1 MNKDILISRLK
12 GYLNKQIDGIAST
25 NPLIAFTKPIITRV
39 IENKIS
45 SVSPLLDLLKD
56 SQGNIN
62 ISDIITEMTTSV
74 MDTKSFDINV
84 PVVGN
89 ITIGNGHIKFPIPYT
104 DQIIVLNR
112 QDIEELK
119 TVLTNNI
126 E

>member
-1 MNKDILISRLK
+1 LPSLRLPAGAAFRIISTVSPW
-12 GYLNKQIDGIAST
+12 NAPFASSSE
-25 NPLIAFTKPIITRV
+25 I
-39 IENKIS
+39 KIS

>member
-74 MDTKSFDINV
+74 MDTKSFDINA

-119 TVLTNNI
+119 TILTNNI

>member
-12 GYLNKQIDGIAST
+12 GYLTKQIDGIAST

-89 ITIGNGHIKFPIPYT
+89 ITIGNGYIKFPIPYT

-119 TVLTNNI
+119 TILTNNI

>member
-119 TVLTNNI
+119 TILTNNI